1 MKLFFPKGEHPPVDF
16 SGETLAIGS
25 SPTCQVVLGA
35 AGVQPRHCE
44 VSELNG
50 RAVVT
55 PVAMSAPTTVNSA
68 PISGATEIKG
78 GDLITIGSVSCRA
91 VATDRKAA
99 GPSAPRPVPA
109 DDSGQTRVRMALPKY
124 VLRGVSGATF
134 GKVFPVRATMTLG
147 RSQDCDVS
155 IPSEE
160 ISRHHAR
167 LHLVPEGVMVEDT
180 GSANGTYV
188 NDQRI
193 SAQTLLKPGG
203 ELRMD
208 VVRFQLVAPGKDE
221 PAPTVVTSPPSA
233 KRSMVWLWVA
243 IALAIVATAVFYAV
257 NSGMVRL

>member
-1 MKLFFPKGEHPPVDF
+1 MKLFFPKGEHAPVDF

-25 SPTCQVVLGA
+25 SPTCQIVLNA
-35 AGVQPRHCE
+35 AGVLPRHCE
-44 VSELNG
+44 VSEQEG
-50 RAVVT
+50 RALVT
-55 PVAMSAPTTVNSA
+55 PLAMSAPTTVNSR

-78 GDLITIGSVSCRA
+78 GDLLNIGSVSCRA
-91 VATDRKAA
+91 VATERKAA
-99 GPSAPRPVPA
+99 GAPSPRPPA
-109 DDSGQTRVRMALPKY
+109 DDAGQTRVRMALPKY
-124 VLRGVSGATF
+124 ALRGVSGTTF
-134 GKVFPVRATMTLG
+134 GKVFPVRAMMTVG
-147 RSQDCDVS
+147 RSQDCDIC

-167 LHLVPEGVMVEDT
+167 LHLVPDGVMVEDT

-221 PAPTVVTSPPSA
+221 PAPTVVTKPA
-233 KRSMVWLWVA
+233 KRKPSMAWLWLLLAVLVA
-243 IALAIVATAVFYAV
+243 AAAAFYAV
-257 NSGMVRL
+257 SSGLVKV